1 MAGMTQ
7 PPAAEATPTP
17 VAVVNGNPLVKLP
30 EDLYIPPEALEVF
43 LETFEGPLDLLLYLI
58 RRQNLDILDVPIAEV
73 TRQYIAYIDM
83 MQEMKMELAA
93 EYLLMAAILAEIKSR
108 MLLPKPEI
116 TVDQEDDPRAE
127 LIRRLQ
133 EYERFKNAA
142 QCIDQLPRWERD
154 VFGVTVDVSRIEI
167 PRILPTVDLKDVLSA
182 FQDVLKRAEQVTH
195 HQIQREQLSV
205 RERMSAVLS
214 RLMHAASVE
223 FRQLLDGREGRQGVI
238 VSFLAI
244 LELARENLVEIVQEE
259 PLAELLVRRRGEGGV
274 QFP

>member
-7 PPAAEATPTP
+7 PPAAEAMPTP